1 MTQNNKILL
10 GVGAFIVGGLGL
22 YLIFKPNRRDNVYNP
37 ANIIDSNQ
45 FIGDIFIKPTRSV
58 NFIQLNFVAVS
69 TGVSF
74 NEVVG
79 AV

>member
-1 MTQNNKILL
+1 MRD
-10 GVGAFIVGGLGL
+10 IVA
-22 YLIFKPNRRDNVYNP
+22 RRGITDFLVVCDATNNP
-37 ANIIDSNQ
+37 ANIVDSNQ